1 MTDKAIQ
8 KANPNNPNVDDV
20 DALVRRTMFANQP
33 ADLVNMTLLICQRY
47 DLDPLLKH
55 VVLIKGN
62 IYVTRDGLL
71 HVAHQSGQLNG
82 MHVTLGKD
90 DFGMFAEC
98 TIYRRDMAHPF
109 TYRVYRDEYDSKT
122 GAWRTHPRAML
133 IKTAEVFTLR
143 RAFDVA
149 LTPIEEMDTVIDC
162 HQPDPPSPSIA
173 TQARPSPSIATQAPP
188 SPSIATQARPVEGE
202 VVGEGGP
209 EPKASPKQRPY
220 DAETFRK
227 GYTILVNKSRAGNTP
242 SDKQVQYVRSLMSSA
257 FKDSS
262 TARADRLAVL
272 EWLTGRTI
280 TSTKDLT
287 GAEASV
293 LIDILR
299 DETGEISREAY
310 QEMQNCLV
318 EAMKA
323 QGQGELFPDQP
334 EDIPA

>member
-1 MTDKAIQ
+1 MTDKTIQ
-8 KANPNNPNVDDV
+8 KANPNVDDV

-149 LTPIEEMDTVIDC
+149 LTPLEEMDTVIDR
-162 HQPDPPSPSIA
+162 HQPDPPSRPASNG
-173 TQARPSPSIATQAPP
+173 TQAQPEA
-188 SPSIATQARPVEGE
+188 VEGE
-202 VVGEGGP
+202 VVEEGGP
-209 EPKASPKQRPY
+209 EPKPHWIDNPKVRTKFWVYTKNDLGLTEEQVYEALGVKSIHDFDGTMQQAKDKLDTYADALRHSPPDKPKPSGKPTAPKPSAPPPW
-220 DAETFRK
+220 AEWH
-227 GYTILVNKSRAGNTP
+227 
-242 SDKQVQYVRSLMSSA
+242 DKP
-257 FKDSS
+257 
-262 TARADRLAVL
+262 
-272 EWLTGRTI
+272 
-280 TSTKDLT
+280 
-287 GAEASV
+287 
-293 LIDILR
+293 
-299 DETGEISREAY
+299 
-310 QEMQNCLV
+310 
-318 EAMKA
+318 
-323 QGQGELFPDQP
+323 LFPDQP
-334 EDIPA
+334 EDI

>member
-1 MTDKAIQ
+1 MADKTIQ
-8 KANPNNPNVDDV
+8 KANPNVDDV

-33 ADLVNMTLLICQRY
+33 TDLVNMTLLICQRY

-98 TIYRRDMAHPF
+98 TIYRRDMEHPF

-149 LTPIEEMDTVIDC
+149 LTPIEEMDTVDTVIDR
-162 HQPDPPSPSIA
+162 HQPDPPSPSIVTA
-173 TQARPSPSIATQAPP
+173 GPAEPPASIVT
-188 SPSIATQARPVEGE
+188 
-202 VVGEGGP
+202 
-209 EPKASPKQRPY
+209 
-220 DAETFRK
+220 
-227 GYTILVNKSRAGNTP
+227 AG
-242 SDKQVQYVRSLMSSA
+242 L
-257 FKDSS
+257 
-262 TARADRLAVL
+262 ADR
-272 EWLTGRTI
+272 GRGRGGG
-280 TSTKDLT
+280 
-287 GAEASV
+287 GAGTEAP
-293 LIDILR
+293 LD
-299 DETGEISREAY
+299 
-310 QEMQNCLV
+310 
-318 EAMKA
+318 
-323 QGQGELFPDQP
+323 
-334 EDIPA
+334 

>member
-1 MTDKAIQ
+1 MTDKTIQ
-8 KANPNNPNVDDV
+8 KANPNVDDV

-133 IKTAEVFTLR
+133 IKTAEVFSLR

-149 LTPIEEMDTVIDC
+149 LTPIEEMDTVIDR
-162 HQPDPPSPSIA
+162 HQPDPPSRPASNG
-173 TQARPSPSIATQAPP
+173 TQAQPEA
-188 SPSIATQARPVEGE
+188 VEGE
-202 VVGEGGP
+202 VVEEGEP
-209 EPKASPKQRPY
+209 APK
-220 DAETFRK
+220 
-227 GYTILVNKSRAGNTP
+227 
-242 SDKQVQYVRSLMSSA
+242 
-257 FKDSS
+257 
-262 TARADRLAVL
+262 
-272 EWLTGRTI
+272 
-280 TSTKDLT
+280 
-287 GAEASV
+287 AEASKTPTRP
-293 LIDILR
+293 LSLEHLTGWLHQFIGESEKDDKDDEMETTARRALGMTLR
-299 DETGEISREAY
+299 PIFANDDERHAFMAAVIGKDSITKLTNGEGRWLYRWAQEAHLAKREKDDVMASIGLPD
-310 QEMQNCLV
+310 EGHD
-318 EAMKA
+318 EP
-323 QGQGELFPDQP
+323 LFPDKP

>member
-1 MTDKAIQ
+1 MTDKTIQ
-8 KANPNNPNVDDV
+8 KANPNVDDI
-20 DALVRRTMFANQP
+20 DALVRRPMFANQP
-33 ADLVNMTLLICQRY
+33 PDLVNMTLLICQRY

-98 TIYRRDMAHPF
+98 TIYRRDMEHPF

-149 LTPIEEMDTVIDC
+149 LTPIEEMGTVDTVIDR
-162 HQPDPPSPSIA
+162 HQPDPPSRSA
-173 TQARPSPSIATQAPP
+173 SNGTQAEPVA
-188 SPSIATQARPVEGE
+188 VEGE
-202 VVGEGGP
+202 VVGEEEP
-209 EPKASPKQRPY
+209 EPKAHWIDNPKARAKFWVYTKNDLGLEKDEVYEALGVKSIRDFDGTMQQAKDLLDTYADALHNAPPDEPRPSGRPKQLPMSTPPPW
-220 DAETFRK
+220 DKGHAE
-227 GYTILVNKSRAGNTP
+227 P
-242 SDKQVQYVRSLMSSA
+242 
-257 FKDSS
+257 
-262 TARADRLAVL
+262 
-272 EWLTGRTI
+272 
-280 TSTKDLT
+280 
-287 GAEASV
+287 
-293 LIDILR
+293 
-299 DETGEISREAY
+299 
-310 QEMQNCLV
+310 
-318 EAMKA
+318 
-323 QGQGELFPDQP
+323 LFPDQP

>member
-1 MTDKAIQ
+1 MTDKTIQ
-8 KANPNNPNVDDV
+8 KANPNVDDV

-98 TIYRRDMAHPF
+98 TIYRRDMEHPF

-149 LTPIEEMDTVIDC
+149 LTPIEEMGTVDTVIDR
-162 HQPDPPSPSIA
+162 HQPDPPSRPASTV
-173 TQARPSPSIATQAPP
+173 TQAEPVA
-188 SPSIATQARPVEGE
+188 VEGE
-202 VVGEGGP
+202 VVGEGEPAPKPHWIDNPKARTKFWLYTKNDLGLTEEQVYDALGVKSIHAFDGTMQQAKDKLDTYADALHNAP
-209 EPKASPKQRPY
+209 PDEPKPSGKPKQLPTSEPPPW
-220 DAETFRK
+220 DK
-227 GYTILVNKSRAGNTP
+227 GYSEP
-242 SDKQVQYVRSLMSSA
+242 
-257 FKDSS
+257 
-262 TARADRLAVL
+262 
-272 EWLTGRTI
+272 
-280 TSTKDLT
+280 
-287 GAEASV
+287 
-293 LIDILR
+293 
-299 DETGEISREAY
+299 
-310 QEMQNCLV
+310 
-318 EAMKA
+318 
-323 QGQGELFPDQP
+323 LFPDQP

>member
-1 MTDKAIQ
+1 MTDKTIQ
-8 KANPNNPNVDDV
+8 KANPNVDDV

-71 HVAHQSGQLNG
+71 HVAHHSGQLNG

-98 TIYRRDMAHPF
+98 TIYRRDMEHPF

-149 LTPIEEMDTVIDC
+149 LTPIEEMDTVFE
-162 HQPDPPSPSIA
+162 HNSPPPAPAPPSRPASIV
-173 TQARPSPSIATQAPP
+173 TQAPP
-188 SPSIATQARPVEGE
+188 VAVEGE
-202 VVGEGGP
+202 VVGEGKPAPKPHWIDNPKARTKFWVYTKNDLGLTEEQVYEALGVKSIHAFDGTMQQAKDQLDAYADALHNAP
-209 EPKASPKQRPY
+209 PDEPKPSGKPKQPPMSEPPPW
-220 DAETFRK
+220 AE
-227 GYTILVNKSRAGNTP
+227 
-242 SDKQVQYVRSLMSSA
+242 
-257 FKDSS
+257 
-262 TARADRLAVL
+262 
-272 EWLTGRTI
+272 WH
-280 TSTKDLT
+280 
-287 GAEASV
+287 
-293 LIDILR
+293 
-299 DETGEISREAY
+299 DEP
-310 QEMQNCLV
+310 
-318 EAMKA
+318 
-323 QGQGELFPDQP
+323 LFPDQP